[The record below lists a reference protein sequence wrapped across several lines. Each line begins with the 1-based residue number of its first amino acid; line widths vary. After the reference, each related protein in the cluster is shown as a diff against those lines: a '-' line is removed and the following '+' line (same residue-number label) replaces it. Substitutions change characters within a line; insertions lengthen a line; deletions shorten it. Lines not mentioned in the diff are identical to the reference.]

1 MKEMGKMKDRRE
13 FLKSAATG
21 AVLLGSS
28 AAANKFALAGMLA
41 QHAENGKSRVVV
53 ARDVAL
59 HGGGSQLDE
68 KRVLALLDRA
78 MASYTGRE
86 KPLEAWKKMVPPNIL
101 KDKVIGLK
109 VNGLGGRGI
118 STHAVLVLAICERLQ
133 QAGVAPGNIVVWDR
147 NARDLAACGLTINTD
162 RSKVRCYGSDVAGFE
177 EQQEQCGP
185 VRIRLAKI
193 LTRECAMVIN
203 LPILKDHDMAG
214 MTFSMKNMYG
224 AVDRPNLLHPN
235 NCNPGVADLNCIAAI
250 REKVTL
256 TIGDAMSSVY
266 QGGPVFR
273 PEHIWYP
280 NALIVGED
288 RVAVD
293 HTAWQM
299 LDRKRVEAGLP
310 TLEAAGRTPRYIETA
325 ADATHKLGVND
336 PRLIRVMEV

>member
-21 AVLLGSS
+21 VVLLGSQS
-28 AAANKFALAGMLA
+28 RLGMAGVLA
-41 QHAENGKSRVVV
+41 QPAEIGKSRVVV
-53 ARDVAL
+53 ARDAAL
-59 HGGGSQLDE
+59 HGAGSQLDE

-86 KPLEAWKKMVPPNIL
+86 KPLEAWKKVIPPNIL

-118 STHAVLVLAICERLQ
+118 STHAALVLAICERLQ
-133 QAGVAPGNIVVWDR
+133 QVGVAAGNIVVWDR
-147 NARDLAACGLTINTD
+147 NARDLRACGLTINTD

-177 EQQEQCGP
+177 EQQESWG
-185 VRIRLAKI
+185 VARIRLSKI

-203 LPILKDHDMAG
+203 LPILKDHELAG
-214 MTFSMKNMYG
+214 VTFSMKNMYG
-224 AVDRPNLLHPN
+224 VVDRPDSLHAN
-235 NCNPGVADLNCIAAI
+235 NCSPAVADLNCIAAI
-250 REKVTL
+250 RQKVTL

-266 QGGPVFR
+266 QGGPGFR
-273 PEHIWYP
+273 PEYLWYP

-299 LDRKRVEAGLP
+299 LERKRKEAGLS
-310 TLEAAGRTPRYIETA
+310 TLESAGRAPRYIGTA
-325 ADATHKLGVND
+325 ADASHRLGVND
-336 PRLIRVMEV
+336 PQRIRVMEV